1 MKKYGFRR
9 KFNKDDNKAE
19 ETINEIN
26 KALTEINNVINVEIP
41 KKILE
46 EKKEK
51 YKFRKKEKKEKKEV
65 KAVEIKKEKNVE
77 TKKDKNVEIK
87 KEKNVEIKK
96 ERKNKLKEDIN
107 EIERIC
113 TAKTLKKDLIDIYEK
128 VLENN
133 AEFRDKIFFKNLLD
147 TERKIGKMDSMNKK
161 QISHT
166 FKEIETKN
174 ILQTV
179 ENENSLLNKY
189 TLRAK
194 RIVGEN

>member
-51 YKFRKKEKKEKKEV
+51 YKFKKKENKEKKEV
-65 KAVEIKKEKNVE
+65 KAVEIKKEKIVE
-77 TKKDKNVEIK
+77 TK

-147 TERKIGKMDSMNKK
+147 TERKIGKMDSINKK